1 METLFNSEDQ
11 ITEEWI
17 NYLALEGAALA
28 ENSEEYIDRYMNREL
43 ENPLFIDFLES
54 EKSAKFLANFEE
66 ETGELNFSF
75 AETLLITPRFRIRLP
90 KLRKLKSAIKKVFC
104 DVVKVQVDG
113 GIKDIIK
120 AVLLGLIPVLGG
132 GGIAPVLLPFII
144 AYIAKLLKNGADA
157 VCA

>member
-17 NYLALEGAALA
+17 NYLALEAAALA
-28 ENSEEYIDRYMNREL
+28 ENSDEYIDRYMNREL
-43 ENPLFIDFLES
+43 ENPLFIDFLDHEES
-54 EKSAKFLANFEE
+54 EKILINFKEE
-66 ETGELNFSF
+66 EIENLNFSL
-75 AETLLITPRFRIRLP
+75 AETLLINHRFRVRLP
-90 KLRKLKSAIKKVFC
+90 KFRKLKRAIKKVFC

-132 GGIAPVLLPFII
+132 GIAPVLLPFVVG
-144 AYIAKLLKNGADA
+144 YIAKLLKNGADA
-157 VCA
+157 VCN